1 MESKESE
8 SEIKMYES
16 LTRLM
21 PELSEGEYG
30 TLIVDR
36 ESKGT
41 MDDPIRMP
49 FVGYSPAVNKLEK
62 AIYAFV
68 KEHPE
73 YELTKYEEI
82 LKSNGL
88 EWSSHSMEEADVSHA
103 DGKLVMALLV
113 GALRAD
119 RFSEGTFLGFCEDGS
134 VVRWLKRL
142 KEIDDE

>member
-1 MESKESE
+1 
-8 SEIKMYES
+8 MYEP
-16 LTRLM
+16 LTELM

-30 TLIVDR
+30 NLIVDR

-41 MDDPIRMP
+41 IDDPIRMP
-49 FVGYSPAVNKLEK
+49 FMEYSPAVNKLEK

-82 LKSNGL
+82 LKANGL
-88 EWSSHSMEEADVSHA
+88 EWSSRSMGAADVSQA
-103 DGKLVMALLV
+103 DGKIVMALLV
-113 GALRAD
+113 GGLRAE
-119 RFSEGTFLGFCEDGS
+119 RFSEGTFLRFCEDGS
-134 VVRWLKRL
+134 VIRWLKRL

>member
-1 MESKESE
+1 M
-8 SEIKMYES
+8 
-16 LTRLM
+16 
-21 PELSEGEYG
+21 
-30 TLIVDR
+30 
-36 ESKGT
+36 
-41 MDDPIRMP
+41 
-49 FVGYSPAVNKLEK
+49 
-62 AIYAFV
+62 

-88 EWSSHSMEEADVSHA
+88 EWSLHSMGAADVSHA